1 MRRQC
6 SALCLQICESHKI
19 SGPEAFGNGVIWHI
33 KRGKME
39 SVQMI
44 PTQSI
49 SATAKASASFSLP
62 HSGSLIICKFK
73 ICCLSAGEHATEY
86 VDYVIFKFKQL
97 H

>member
-19 SGPEAFGNGVIWHI
+19 SGPEALGNGVIWHI
-33 KRGKME
+33 RGDKME

-49 SATAKASASFSLP
+49 SATAKASAGFVLL
-62 HSGSLIICKFK
+62 HC
-73 ICCLSAGEHATEY
+73 GEHATEY
-86 VDYVIFKFKQL
+86 VDYVICKFKQL